1 MRERMSRERVLE
13 AALELLDR
21 EGAAGLSMRKLGKEL
36 GVEAMTLY
44 YYVPN
49 KDAVLDGLV
58 ELVLSRVTIE
68 PSGDWRVWMRA
79 FAESIRAE
87 LLRHPALMPVVA
99 IRPVATPGALGMVE
113 GAAAAL
119 TRAGFTAKEALHVIN
134 AVSTFV
140 IGHTLAEAGPDSP
153 RQPDLDLADH
163 PVLARAVADGL
174 GTPEDHRERFEL
186 AVAALLSGFA
196 PRTPEGGTPA
206 RTRTGRRS

>member
-21 EGAAGLSMRKLGKEL
+21 EGAAGLSMRRLGKEL

-58 ELVLSRVTIE
+58 ELVLSRVTVE
-68 PSGDWRVWMRA
+68 PEGDWRGWMTA
-79 FAESIRAE
+79 FAGSIRAE

-99 IRPVATPGALGMVE
+99 IRPVATPGALAMVE
-113 GAAAAL
+113 RAAAAL
-119 TRAGFTAKEALHVIN
+119 TESGFTAKRALQAIN

-153 RQPDLDLADH
+153 EHPDLDLAEC
-163 PVLARAVADGL
+163 PVLAQAVADGL

-186 AVAALLSGFA
+186 AVEALLSGLA
-196 PRTPEGGTPA
+196 PRTPAAGNPA
-206 RTRTGRRS
+206 RTRTGHRS